1 MPTEVLKGQSPYEV
15 FHKAKPQH
23 EHLRTIGC
31 MCYATNLVK
40 HDKLSS
46 RADACVMMGY
56 PANQKRYILY
66 NLRYILY
73 NLRHKKFTVSRD
85 VIFKEN
91 IFPFKD
97 LKTTHEPFFMD
108 QPLTDYDIET
118 RVAPVIDKDQ
128 STLDGDTQSSLELNE
143 ALVPTSDHESYQQEL
158 NIDANDEIK
167 ENEST
172 RKADLGRHS
181 NTTSNT
187 S

>member
-1 MPTEVLKGQSPYEV
+1 MVKRKHRHILEVARAIRFQGALPIRFWGAVYYRMPTEVLKGQSPYEV

-46 RADACVMMGY
+46 RADACVMIGY
-56 PANQKRYILY
+56 PANQK
-66 NLRYILY
+66 RYILY

-85 VIFKEN
+85 VIFKKC

-108 QPLTDYDIET
+108 
-118 RVAPVIDKDQ
+118 
-128 STLDGDTQSSLELNE
+128 
-143 ALVPTSDHESYQQEL
+143 
-158 NIDANDEIK
+158 
-167 ENEST
+167 
-172 RKADLGRHS
+172 
-181 NTTSNT
+181 
-187 S
+187 